1 MKRLFALYV
10 AVILTAAS
18 TCYANMAGM
27 YNYDRYNLP
36 SWKAGSYI
44 RFKLGDFV
52 NANVHSFHLS
62 GGYIDQ
68 VALIA
73 PAGCYLTPT
82 NVQAFLN
89 TTNDGSGWIYRS
101 GNYWVSGS
109 GRMDAVLTWASGVH
123 LINVRYV
130 NVNNRP
136 AKPKARAKTQRRE
149 LLPPVQES

>member
-1 MKRLFALYV
+1 MRRLFALYV

-18 TCYANMAGM
+18 TCYASMAGM

-44 RFKLGDFV
+44 RFRLGNFA
-52 NANVHSFHLS
+52 NANVHSFRLS

-89 TTNDGSGWIYRS
+89 TANDGSGWIYH
-101 GNYWVSGS
+101 GNNYWVSGS
-109 GRMDAVLTWASGVH
+109 GRMDAVLTWASGLH
-123 LINVRYV
+123 IINVRY
-130 NVNNRP
+130 VNNRP
-136 AKPKARAKTQRRE
+136 AKPKAKVQRRE
-149 LLPPVQES
+149 LLPPVEES